1 MIRELFAALA
11 DDAATL
17 ALLHDTEL
25 TAPLLAG
32 LKHLGFPG
40 NLGLLPLGEASQKCF
55 GAMRAAVSSLPAH
68 PAADTLDELAADFA
82 AIYLTG
88 AYGASPSESFWVS
101 DDHLVCQEAMFDLR
115 AIYAAAGLAAPDW
128 RRRPDDHLVFQL
140 QFLARRLAVAADDDG
155 RRELAPL
162 AHFLDHHLLRWLPD
176 FAARVAERCATPFYA
191 GLARLTDAWCQQARD
206 LIAGHLGEP
215 QPGREEIAQRAQRA
229 QCAGSRREPAE
240 LEPPRFVPGGD
251 RPSW

>member
-32 LKHLGFPG
+32 LKHLGFPD
-40 NLGLLPLGEASQKCF
+40 NLGLLPVGEASRTGF

-68 PAADTLDELAADFA
+68 PAADTLDDLAADFA

-88 AYGASPSESFWVS
+88 AYGASPSESFWLS

-115 AIYAAAGLAAPDW
+115 AIYAATGLAAPDW

-140 QFLARRLAVAADDDG
+140 QFFARRLAVAADDD
-155 RRELAPL
+155 RRALALL
-162 AHFLDHHLLRWLPD
+162 ADFLDHHLLRWLPD

-206 LIAGHLGEP
+206 VIAGHLDEP
-215 QPGREEIAQRAQRA
+215 RPGREEIARRTRRARS
-229 QCAGSRREPAE
+229 CREPAE
-240 LEPPRFVPGGD
+240 VEPPRFVPSGD